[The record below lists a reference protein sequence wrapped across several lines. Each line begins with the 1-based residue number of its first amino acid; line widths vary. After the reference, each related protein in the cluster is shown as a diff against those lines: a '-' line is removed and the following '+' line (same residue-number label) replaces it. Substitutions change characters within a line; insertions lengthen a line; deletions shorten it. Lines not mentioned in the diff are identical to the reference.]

1 MNEKFF
7 DLPKEKRQR
16 IINAGYKVFSQNSY
30 KKSPVGEIAAE
41 AGISKSLLFHY
52 FHNKRELY
60 LFLWEEAARMTLQVM
75 EDERCYEPEGLFE
88 MMERGLEAK
97 MKIMREYPDLTAF
110 TMKAFYEKDPDVAPS
125 IRESYQ
131 RHVHEKDGR
140 FYLEINPE
148 EFRPDIDLGMM
159 YQEMYWA
166 AEGYMWEMIQKGDPD
181 WDKVEKDFRRMMDFW
196 KKVYLREGNE

>member
-52 FHNKRELY
+52 FHNKKELY
-60 LFLWEEAARMTLQVM
+60 LFIWEEAARVTREVM
-75 EDERCYEPEGLFE
+75 IEERCYEPKSLFD

-110 TMKAFYEKDPDVAPS
+110 TMKAFYEKDPNVAPA

-131 RHVHEKDGR
+131 RHVYEKDGR

-196 KKVYLREGNE
+196 KKIYLREGNE